1 VNVTGRCQCGQITYE
16 ATVDPEQVGICHCTD
31 CRRLSGAPYRVRLPV
46 PIEDFKLL
54 SGSPKTYLKTGDSG
68 ARRMHAF
75 CGECGSPVYACAPES
90 PTSITLRVCC
100 LDNPADLPPKK
111 QIWCRSALPWA
122 GLLDALPGLDRQ

>member
-1 VNVTGRCQCGQITYE
+1 M
-16 ATVDPEQVGICHCTD
+16 
-31 CRRLSGAPYRVRLPV
+31 RLPV

-54 SGSPKTYLKTGDSG
+54 SGTPKTYLKTGDSG

-75 CGECGSPVYACAPES
+75 CAECGSPVYACAPES

-100 LDNPADLPPKK
+100 LDNPADLPPKR

-122 GLLDALPGLDRQ
+122 GLLDGLPSLDRQ